1 LRGTLPDR
9 IADIHWSPYGR
20 RIRFCVL
27 LAYASSSSPFTG
39 FFGLVFIA
47 VIIVAVIAF
56 FRGPAR
62 AADNYVNALS
72 LQFQNPAD
80 SALFRNI
87 YRTKQPKN
95 VVVAWVLTVFLSPT
109 ISYIYQGKW
118 GLALIAFLTL
128 QGLFIWWLV
137 SMFTMPMEVMNSNK
151 KLADEAFNQVMIS
164 RPGTATQ

>member
-1 LRGTLPDR
+1 M
-9 IADIHWSPYGR
+9 
-20 RIRFCVL
+20 L
-27 LAYASSSSPFTG
+27 LAYASSSNPFTG

-62 AADNYVNALS
+62 AADSDVNALS
-72 LQFQNPAD
+72 LQFQDPAD

-118 GLALIAFLTL
+118 GLAVIAFLTL
-128 QGLFIWWLV
+128 
-137 SMFTMPMEVMNSNK
+137 
-151 KLADEAFNQVMIS
+151 
-164 RPGTATQ
+164 